1 MFKEGNF
8 SLKGGRFLE
17 KKWQNK
23 IIFKRYSWYK
33 DLSLSFEILL
43 GEIKKDSNFY
53 SWISPE
59 NKEEIK
65 KCEKLFIS
73 LIYYPDKHKK
83 LYKLISQKLDKKGL
97 KRVNLKRME
106 ENLKMHPDLDQF
118 FYHNYINQ
126 IFCSK
131 VKKSIEVEAQLPGF
145 EDVKI
150 KI

>member
-118 FYHNYINQ
+118 FYHDYKNQ
-126 IFCSK
+126 FFCSK
-131 VKKSIEVEAQLPGF
+131 VKEHLKINIQLPGF
-145 EDVKI
+145 KI
-150 KI
+150 AKLKI